1 MYLKAFLCIME
12 GCCMQ
17 IMSRSQV
24 NDDDYY
30 SNRFIY
36 HILVYICSIYIEY
49 MLYIKGH
56 PNQSAIFKDLNVKSC
71 LESICIWYNNYPRPE
86 RYFFGKVVRLIKY
99 FFKKEHFSLDHSVP
113 SYYLVN
119 FTEKNRGQ
127 NVTFWG
133 ARALLCLLFSMILH
147 MEGAKKW
154 EIGLTKISEYL

>member
-49 MLYIKGH
+49 MLYIKGD
-56 PNQSAIFKDLNVKSC
+56 PNQSVIFKDLNVKTC
-71 LESICIWYNNYPRPE
+71 LESICIWYNNYPRPK
-86 RYFFGKVVRLIKY
+86 RYFFGKVVGLIKY

-119 FTEKNRGQ
+119 FTEKTE
-127 NVTFWG
+127 VKMWLFE
-133 ARALLCLLFSMILH
+133 ARVHYCVSFFPWFCTWKEQKNGRLV
-147 MEGAKKW
+147 
-154 EIGLTKISEYL
+154 